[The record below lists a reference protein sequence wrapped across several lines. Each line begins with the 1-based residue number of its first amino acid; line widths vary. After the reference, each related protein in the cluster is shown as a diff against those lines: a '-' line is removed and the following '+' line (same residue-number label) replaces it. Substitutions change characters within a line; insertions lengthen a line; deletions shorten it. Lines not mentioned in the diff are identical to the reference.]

1 MRSMRRPLLV
11 LAAALLFSGAA
22 AHADDASKHA
32 KVKQLFELT
41 SMQNRVDQIRVSALA
56 QARSFAAQQFAS
68 TGVSAQQ
75 DNKGVA
81 AFYDRLNALVAGNY
95 NWTKLEPAYEQIY
108 ANLYTEDELDGILAF
123 YKSPVGQAFLSKS
136 PEATR
141 QILQLSKQQFD
152 TLTPQIQK
160 LTQDYVAHLK
170 VHPKSQP

>member
-1 MRSMRRPLLV
+1 MRRPLL
-11 LAAALLFSGAA
+11 LFAAALLFSGAAA

-32 KVKQLFELT
+32 KVRELFQLT
-41 SMQNRVDQIRVSALA
+41 SMQNRVDQIRISALA

-75 DNKGVA
+75 DNQGVA
-81 AFYDRLNALVAGNY
+81 AFYEQLNALVAGNY
-95 NWTKLEPAYEQIY
+95 NWTKLEPAYEEIY
-108 ANLYTEDELDGILAF
+108 ANLYTEEELDGILAF

-152 TLTPQIQK
+152 ALTPQIQK

-170 VHPKSQP
+170 VQPKPKSQP

>member
-1 MRSMRRPLLV
+1 MRSMSRPLLV
-11 LAAALLFSGAA
+11 LAAALLFSGAV

-75 DNKGVA
+75 DNQGVA
-81 AFYDRLNALVAGNY
+81 AFYDQLNALVASNY
-95 NWTKLEPAYEQIY
+95 NWTKLEPAYEEIY
-108 ANLYTEDELDGILAF
+108 ANLYSEDELDGILAF

-170 VHPKSQP
+170 VKPQP